1 MTHGVPIS
9 DAVSLAL
16 HSVAVI
22 AAQDEPASVHDISS
36 RLEVSENHLSKVLQ
50 QLAKNG
56 LVTSTRGPRGGFTL
70 ARKSESLT
78 LLNVYEAIEGP
89 LKTSACL
96 MRKKTCG
103 KKACVFGDA
112 METMQEVFR
121 NHLKSTRI
129 ADISSIYRQETTS

>member
-22 AAQDEPASVHDISS
+22 AARKEPTSVHDISR
-36 RLEVSENHLSKVLQ
+36 RLDVSGNHLSKVLQ
-50 QLAKNG
+50 QLARSG
-56 LVTSTRGPRGGFTL
+56 LVKSTRGPSGGFTL
-70 ARKSESLT
+70 ARKSESLS

-89 LKTSACL
+89 LRTSACL

-103 KKACVFGDA
+103 NKACIFGDA

-129 ADISSIYRQETTS
+129 ADISTIYRQETDV

>member
-16 HSVAVI
+16 HSVAYI
-22 AAQDEPASVHDISS
+22 AARDGQASVHDISM
-36 RLEVSENHLSKVLQ
+36 RLDVSENHLSKVLQ

-56 LVTSTRGPRGGFTL
+56 LVKSTRGPRGGFSL

-78 LLNVYEAIEGP
+78 LLHVYEAIEGP
-89 LKTSACL
+89 LKTSACM
-96 MRKKTCG
+96 MRRKTCG
-103 KKACVFGDA
+103 KSACIFGDA

-129 ADISSIYRQETTS
+129 SDISEVYRQEANA

>member
-22 AAQDEPASVHDISS
+22 AAREEPSSVHDIS
-36 RLEVSENHLSKVLQ
+36 RLLEVSENHLSKVLQ
-50 QLAKNG
+50 QLAKSG
-56 LVTSTRGPRGGFTL
+56 LVRSTRGPRGGFTL
-70 ARKSESLT
+70 ALKSDSVT

-89 LKTSACL
+89 LRTSACL

-103 KKACVFGDA
+103 KKACLFGDA
-112 METMQEVFR
+112 MATMQEVFR

-129 ADISSIYRQETTS
+129 ADISSIYRQGAAS